1 MRGCTHTELGWKK
14 AAVLLNIQSK
24 KSSFT
29 ILVKE
34 DHLPCMFLLT
44 FLLEPNPISGSSL
57 GQYHPIKEH
66 PINVWDHQNHY
77 RLLSY
82 HRFIVQHPIKV
93 IDPDTNWKRPTSNYI
108 SICVMLV
115 FSSVF
120 NIEVGKLDF
129 CSPSKVDCFLMH
141 KNGWNHH
148 GTWWVSAP
156 GFDKCWYIKPFN
168 GRRPRRWNCM
178 DCDAAGNCCYHVLDL
193 LASLATSLFTSRVG
207 PVRVEWNR

>member
-1 MRGCTHTELGWKK
+1 M
-14 AAVLLNIQSK
+14 LLNIQSK

-82 HRFIVQHPIKV
+82 HRYHSA
-93 IDPDTNWKRPTSNYI
+93 TSNQ
-108 SICVMLV
+108 
-115 FSSVF
+115 
-120 NIEVGKLDF
+120 G
-129 CSPSKVDCFLMH
+129 H
-141 KNGWNHH
+141 
-148 GTWWVSAP
+148 
-156 GFDKCWYIKPFN
+156 
-168 GRRPRRWNCM
+168 RPRYQLEKTHIQLYLDTYRSTWTHTTTSQIYTNLNSDNKQQRQINTRRKQENIQPILCARHPAKLAFFKLSQLAP
-178 DCDAAGNCCYHVLDL
+178 CSFCHAAAGIQ
-193 LASLATSLFTSRVG
+193 
-207 PVRVEWNR
+207 